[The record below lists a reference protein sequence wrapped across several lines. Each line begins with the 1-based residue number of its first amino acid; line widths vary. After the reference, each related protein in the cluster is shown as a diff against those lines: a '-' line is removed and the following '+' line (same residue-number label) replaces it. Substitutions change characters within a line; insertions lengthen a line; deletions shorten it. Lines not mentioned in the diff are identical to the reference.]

1 MWPSV
6 VHRVP
11 SVGGRVG
18 DTARFWN
25 GHDPRA
31 HRTNTTHRHRTVN
44 ATGYSNAPMSLPLLL
59 FFFYHGPSHR
69 HVLWNV
75 NKTQTSPR
83 HNSLCGCCC
92 LLWCVSCACVY
103 WFFSLC
109 WPVKLFGFGSSV
121 LFLIFKYDY
130 RDGCDCSLEF
140 FGFQMFDRAFLNCTP
155 LMFNCP
161 PARRSVDLI

>member
-1 MWPSV
+1 MTVCRTQSQSV
-6 VHRVP
+6 RA
-11 SVGGRVG
+11 RVG

-25 GHDPRA
+25 GHDRA
-31 HRTNTTHRHRTVN
+31 HTVPTPLT
-44 ATGYSNAPMSLPLLL
+44 ATARSTPPGIATLPCHYRYYF

-92 LLWCVSCACVY
+92 LLWCVSCMSVN
-103 WFFSLC
+103 WFFSFY

-130 RDGCDCSLEF
+130 RDNCDRSLEF
-140 FGFQMFDRAFLNCTP
+140 FGFQMFNRAFLNYTP